1 MDHSTSDSQLNPGEV
16 DYEFESNEVPEVYY
30 IRHDWFLT
38 RCIVQPLSVVDDE
51 LVPKVGMTFTTLE
64 DAGKFYKN
72 YAKAAGFST
81 RVRCTNR
88 KGNEIKNQLITCS
101 REGKWK
107 SKISPTEKTN
117 PTAGLNCPARIYIH
131 TLKDVGAWIISKVVL
146 DHSHPCC
153 PSKAEMLKQ
162 HRELSM
168 SIRRTIENNEE
179 AGIRPSKTYQSF
191 VAAAGGHRE
200 LNFIEK
206 DVKNYITREVRNV
219 SEQEDAKEF
228 GKYLALEACM
238 PTTIHCWCIWHI
250 MKKIPSKLNR
260 YKGHADIEQEMSQV
274 VWNSHNKD
282 SFDRNWN
289 DFLQSFGLADNKWLS
304 GNVFLKSAAEV
315 EQAERESDVADFH
328 TVIPCAT
335 KSSIEAQFQDAY
347 THVKFREVQAQFRGK
362 ANCITRLKNS
372 ALGYSVYKV
381 GEQVSSSIFNKFVVT
396 YDSVAAE
403 VKCECLLF
411 ESRGILC
418 RHALS
423 VLSFEQASQVSP
435 RYILERWSKK
445 VKRRH
450 THIKSSHDEPLME
463 PRSKRFDQ
471 LVFRSQ
477 NICEF
482 ASESEELTAI
492 LHRAYDNVMAEM
504 EALKAKRKGTSS
516 LSHEDANLESVNELQ
531 SPPRIRTRGRPKNRL
546 GSKLEKQ
553 IANGTKKKKMKVLSE
568 INLFDAASAAH
579 SNSSQYQGHV
589 MNYQF
594 RVPAAGDNSLG
605 V

>member
-1 MDHSTSDSQLNPGEV
+1 MDSSSSDCVLNPGDV
-16 DYEFESNEVPEVYY
+16 DYEFESNEVPEMYY
-30 IRHDWFLT
+30 IRHDW
-38 RCIVQPLSVVDDE
+38 PLSVVDDE

-64 DAGKFYKN
+64 DAGKFYRN

-101 REGKWK
+101 RERKWK

-168 SIRRTIENNEE
+168 SICRTIENNDE
-179 AGIRPSKTYQSF
+179 
-191 VAAAGGHRE
+191 
-200 LNFIEK
+200 
-206 DVKNYITREVRNV
+206 
-219 SEQEDAKEF
+219 
-228 GKYLALEACM
+228 
-238 PTTIHCWCIWHI
+238 
-250 MKKIPSKLNR
+250 
-260 YKGHADIEQEMSQV
+260 
-274 VWNSHNKD
+274 
-282 SFDRNWN
+282 
-289 DFLQSFGLADNKWLS
+289 
-304 GNVFLKSAAEV
+304 
-315 EQAERESDVADFH
+315 ADFH

-347 THVKFREVQAQFRGK
+347 IHAKFREVQAQFRGK
-362 ANCITRLKNS
+362 VNCITRLKNS
-372 ALGYSVYKV
+372 ALGYSVYEV
-381 GEQVSSSIFNKFVVT
+381 GEQVSSSIFDNFAVT

-403 VKCECLLF
+403 VKCQCLLF

-423 VLSFEQASQVSP
+423 VLSFEQ
-435 RYILERWSKK
+435 

-504 EALKAKRKGTSS
+504 EALKGKRKGTSS
-516 LSHEDANLESVNELQ
+516 LSHEDANLESINELQ

-553 IANGTKKKKMKVLSE
+553 IANTTKKKKTKVLSE
-568 INLFDAASAAH
+568 LMRECYIQINLFDAASAAH
-579 SNSSQYQGHV
+579 SSCSQYQGQV
-589 MNYQF
+589 INYQF

>member
-1 MDHSTSDSQLNPGEV
+1 
-16 DYEFESNEVPEVYY
+16 
-30 IRHDWFLT
+30 
-38 RCIVQPLSVVDDE
+38 
-51 LVPKVGMTFTTLE
+51 MTFTTLE
-64 DAGKFYKN
+64 DAEKFYRN

-179 AGIRPSKTYQSF
+179 AGIRPSKAYQSF

-228 GKYLALEACM
+228 GKYL
-238 PTTIHCWCIWHI
+238 
-250 MKKIPSKLNR
+250 
-260 YKGHADIEQEMSQV
+260 
-274 VWNSHNKD
+274 
-282 SFDRNWN
+282 
-289 DFLQSFGLADNKWLS
+289 
-304 GNVFLKSAAEV
+304 
-315 EQAERESDVADFH
+315 EQAERESDAADFH

-347 THVKFREVQAQFRGK
+347 THAKFREVQAQFRGK

-372 ALGYSVYKV
+372 ALSYSVYEV

-445 VKRRH
+445 IKRRH

-553 IANGTKKKKMKVLSE
+553 IANGTKKKKTKVLSE

>member
-1 MDHSTSDSQLNPGEV
+1 MDDSTSDCQLNPSEV
-16 DYEFESNEVPEVYY
+16 DYEFESNEVPK
-30 IRHDWFLT
+30 
-38 RCIVQPLSVVDDE
+38 PLSVVDDQFV
-51 LVPKVGMTFTTLE
+51 LKVGMTFTTLE
-64 DAGKFYKN
+64 DTGKFYRN
-72 YAKAAGFST
+72 YTKAAGFST
-81 RVRCTNR
+81 RVRRTNR

-131 TLKDVGAWIISKVVL
+131 TSKDVGTWIISKVVL

-200 LNFIEK
+200 NWNGFLLNF
-206 DVKNYITREVRNV
+206 
-219 SEQEDAKEF
+219 
-228 GKYLALEACM
+228 
-238 PTTIHCWCIWHI
+238 
-250 MKKIPSKLNR
+250 
-260 YKGHADIEQEMSQV
+260 
-274 VWNSHNKD
+274 
-282 SFDRNWN
+282 
-289 DFLQSFGLADNKWLS
+289 GLVDNKWLS
-304 GNVFLKSAAEV
+304 DLYEDRHIWVPIYLDHHFWAGMRSTQRSESMHSFFNKFITWNSSLIQFVKQYDNCLGDR
-315 EQAERESDVADFH
+315 EQAERESDAADFH

-335 KSSIEAQFQDAY
+335 KSSIEAQFQDVY
-347 THVKFREVQAQFRGK
+347 THQKFRKVQAQFRGK
-362 ANCITRLKNS
+362 ANCITRLMNS
-372 ALGYSVYKV
+372 ALGYSVYEV

-403 VKCECLLF
+403 VKCQCLLF

-423 VLSFEQASQVSP
+423 VLSFEQ
-435 RYILERWSKK
+435 
-445 VKRRH
+445 
-450 THIKSSHDEPLME
+450 
-463 PRSKRFDQ
+463 
-471 LVFRSQ
+471 
-477 NICEF
+477 
-482 ASESEELTAI
+482 ELTAI
-492 LHRAYDNVMAEM
+492 LHHAYDNVMTEM
-504 EALKAKRKGTSS
+504 ESLKAKRKGTSS

-531 SPPRIRTRGRPKNRL
+531 SLPRIRTRGRPKNRL
-546 GSKLEKQ
+546 GSKLDKQ
-553 IANGTKKKKMKVLSE
+553 IANATKKKKTKLLSE
-568 INLFDAASAAH
+568 INLFDAASVVH

>member
-1 MDHSTSDSQLNPGEV
+1 MDHSTSDCQLNPGEV
-16 DYEFESNEVPEVYY
+16 DYEFESNEVPEPVYLQ
-30 IRHDWFLT
+30 FMALK
-38 RCIVQPLSVVDDE
+38 PLSVVDDE

-64 DAGKFYKN
+64 DAEKFYRN

-179 AGIRPSKTYQSF
+179 ADRHIWVPIYLDHHSSNNTIIASEAGSKQRENQMLQIFIRSYCVQPNPP
-191 VAAAGGHRE
+191 
-200 LNFIEK
+200 L
-206 DVKNYITREVRNV
+206 
-219 SEQEDAKEF
+219 
-228 GKYLALEACM
+228 
-238 PTTIHCWCIWHI
+238 
-250 MKKIPSKLNR
+250 KL
-260 YKGHADIEQEMSQV
+260 S
-274 VWNSHNKD
+274 
-282 SFDRNWN
+282 
-289 DFLQSFGLADNKWLS
+289 
-304 GNVFLKSAAEV
+304 
-315 EQAERESDVADFH
+315 
-328 TVIPCAT
+328 
-335 KSSIEAQFQDAY
+335 FQDVY
-347 THVKFREVQAQFRGK
+347 THAKFREVQAQLRGK

-372 ALGYSVYKV
+372 TLGYSVYEV

-403 VKCECLLF
+403 
-411 ESRGILC
+411 
-418 RHALS
+418 
-423 VLSFEQASQVSP
+423 
-435 RYILERWSKK
+435 K

-477 NICEF
+477 NICKF
-482 ASESEELTAI
+482 ASESDELTAI

-504 EALKAKRKGTSS
+504 ESLKAKRKGTSS
-516 LSHEDANLESVNELQ
+516 LSHEDANLESVNEFQ
-531 SPPRIRTRGRPKNRL
+531 RPPRIRTRGRPKNRL
-546 GSKLEKQ
+546 GSKLDKQ
-553 IANGTKKKKMKVLSE
+553 IANATKKKKTKVLSE
-568 INLFDAASAAH
+568 INLFDAASAVH
-579 SNSSQYQGHV
+579 SNSSQYQAHV

>member
-1 MDHSTSDSQLNPGEV
+1 MDDSTSDCQLNQGEV
-16 DYEFESNEVPEVYY
+16 DYEFESNE
-30 IRHDWFLT
+30 
-38 RCIVQPLSVVDDE
+38 PLSVVDDQF
-51 LVPKVGMTFTTLE
+51 VPKVGMTFTTLE
-64 DAGKFYKN
+64 DAEKFYRN

-81 RVRCTNR
+81 RVWSTNR

-191 VAAAGGHRE
+191 IAAAGVCVWVYSTDLYEDRHIWVPVYLDHHFWAGMRSTQMSESMHSSF
-200 LNFIEK
+200 NKFISRNSSLIQF
-206 DVKNYITREVRNV
+206 VKQY
-219 SEQEDAKEF
+219 
-228 GKYLALEACM
+228 
-238 PTTIHCWCIWHI
+238 
-250 MKKIPSKLNR
+250 
-260 YKGHADIEQEMSQV
+260 
-274 VWNSHNKD
+274 
-282 SFDRNWN
+282 
-289 DFLQSFGLADNKWLS
+289 DNCLGS
-304 GNVFLKSAAEV
+304 R
-315 EQAERESDVADFH
+315 EQAERESDAANFH
-328 TVIPCAT
+328 TVILCAT
-335 KSSIEAQFQDAY
+335 KSSIEAQFQDVY
-347 THVKFREVQAQFRGK
+347 THQKFREVQAQFRGK
-362 ANCITRLKNS
+362 ANCITRLTNS
-372 ALGYSVYKV
+372 ALGYSVYEV
-381 GEQVSSSIFNKFVVT
+381 GEQVSSSIFFINKFMVT

-403 VKCECLLF
+403 VKCQCLLF

-423 VLSFEQASQVSP
+423 VLSFERAT
-435 RYILERWSKK
+435 
-445 VKRRH
+445 H
-450 THIKSSHDEPLME
+450 THIKSSHDEPLLE

-471 LVFRSQ
+471 LVFCSQ

-492 LHRAYDNVMAEM
+492 LHRAYDNVMVEM
-504 EALKAKRKGTSS
+504 ESLKAKKKGTSS
-516 LSHEDANLESVNELQ
+516 LSHEDANFESVNELQ
-531 SPPRIRTRGRPKNRL
+531 IPLKIRTRGRPKNRL
-546 GSKLEKQ
+546 GLKLGKQ
-553 IANGTKKKKMKVLSE
+553 IANATKKKKTKALNE
-568 INLFDAASAAH
+568 LNLFDAVSVVH
-579 SNSSQYQGHV
+579 SNSSQYQARV

-594 RVPAAGDNSLG
+594 RVPAAADNPLG
-605 V
+605 A

>member
-1 MDHSTSDSQLNPGEV
+1 MRSTQRSESMHSFFN
-16 DYEFESNEVPEVYY
+16 
-30 IRHDWFLT
+30 
-38 RCIVQPLSVVDDE
+38 
-51 LVPKVGMTFTTLE
+51 K
-64 DAGKFYKN
+64 
-72 YAKAAGFST
+72 
-81 RVRCTNR
+81 
-88 KGNEIKNQLITCS
+88 
-101 REGKWK
+101 
-107 SKISPTEKTN
+107 
-117 PTAGLNCPARIYIH
+117 
-131 TLKDVGAWIISKVVL
+131 
-146 DHSHPCC
+146 
-153 PSKAEMLKQ
+153 
-162 HRELSM
+162 
-168 SIRRTIENNEE
+168 
-179 AGIRPSKTYQSF
+179 
-191 VAAAGGHRE
+191 
-200 LNFIEK
+200 
-206 DVKNYITREVRNV
+206 YITRN
-219 SEQEDAKEF
+219 
-228 GKYLALEACM
+228 
-238 PTTIHCWCIWHI
+238 
-250 MKKIPSKLNR
+250 
-260 YKGHADIEQEMSQV
+260 
-274 VWNSHNKD
+274 NSLIQFVK
-282 SFDRNWN
+282 
-289 DFLQSFGLADNKWLS
+289 QYDNCLGS
-304 GNVFLKSAAEV
+304 R
-315 EQAERESDVADFH
+315 EQAERESDAADFH

-347 THVKFREVQAQFRGK
+347 THAKFREVQAQFRGK

-372 ALGYSVYKV
+372 ALGYSVYEV
-381 GEQVSSSIFNKFVVT
+381 GEQVSSSMLDKFAVT

-403 VKCECLLF
+403 VKCQCLLF

-423 VLSFEQASQVSP
+423 VLSFEQVSQVSP

-553 IANGTKKKKMKVLSE
+553 IANATKKKKTKVLSE

-579 SNSSQYQGHV
+579 SSCSQYQGQV
-589 MNYQF
+589 INYQV